1 VLGAIVEVGEGTLEG
16 AMRCGA
22 RGFALT
28 VLGAVAL
35 GGCGGGGQ
43 SITGSFFPSPTER
56 AEAAVLR
63 YAQQVYRSRGVTNA
77 YCGLRE
83 LARSGGIY
91 TCTLK
96 TAKGGT
102 PPSTWQ
108 FFVGTETALP
118 YSPGELR
125 GLSGS
130 VNAK

>member
-1 VLGAIVEVGEGTLEG
+1 
-16 AMRCGA
+16 MRCGA

-28 VLGAVAL
+28 FLGAFAL
-35 GGCGGGGQ
+35 SGCGGGGGGHA
-43 SITGSFFPSPTER
+43 ITGSVLSSPRER

-63 YAQQVYRSRGVTNA
+63 YAQQVYRSRGVTHA
-77 YCGLRE
+77 YCRLGE
-83 LARSGGIY
+83 LLQSGGIY

-96 TAKGGT
+96 TAKGST
-102 PPSTWQ
+102 PPSRWQ

-130 VNAK
+130 VNAE